1 MICFTRNV
9 NGINRFMHSGKM
21 KLMKIKIYLLTLL
34 MLPALTILAQKES
47 TVTLGQLL
55 VKFKPQVVPE
65 NFMVGFQTYSRDGGG
80 IWLEKKLSKAANINL
95 IGYDTLTVNAINL
108 LEEIKKDPQVEY
120 ACFDISVEPRG
131 DMPDDPNLASQ
142 WGLFSIGTE
151 KVWEITKGGVSA
163 LGDTIVVAI
172 LDTGFDINHEDLKG
186 NIWIN
191 KGEKPGDKID
201 NDQNGYIDDVSGW
214 NFIHQSA
221 THIAD
226 NHGSSV
232 AGIIGAK
239 GNNGKGISGMN
250 WHVKLMV
257 FETRLVSD
265 IIAAYDYI
273 IEQRERYNRTKGK
286 QGAFVVTT
294 NASFGVNKIKCVDQP
309 LWGEMYDRLGAAGI
323 LSAAGAANNPWNVD
337 EVGDMPTTCKSDY
350 LMTVLNTNPKDE
362 RYAGSAFGAVSIDMG
377 APGQNSFSTRNNNEY
392 GAFHGNSAAAPHL
405 AGAIAL
411 LYSIPRQKL
420 AEEAMAFPA
429 QTAMKIR
436 NLLLNNVDKV
446 PSLVSLTSTGGRLNV
461 FSSMLKLLE
470 IYPEKKPEMPTGKLL
485 VYPNPSI
492 DEIYVEIAKPENETS
507 LLSIYNAMG
516 QQVKQIFMPEGVN
529 RARVMTNG
537 WKPGNYWV
545 FSPGV
550 FNIQQATFIVQ
561 GQ

>member
-1 MICFTRNV
+1 M
-9 NGINRFMHSGKM
+9 
-21 KLMKIKIYLLTLL
+21 
-34 MLPALTILAQKES
+34 
-47 TVTLGQLL
+47 
-55 VKFKPQVVPE
+55 
-65 NFMVGFQTYSRDGGG
+65 
-80 IWLEKKLSKAANINL
+80 
-95 IGYDTLTVNAINL
+95 
-108 LEEIKKDPQVEY
+108 
-120 ACFDISVEPRG
+120 
-131 DMPDDPNLASQ
+131 
-142 WGLFSIGTE
+142 
-151 KVWEITKGGVSA
+151 
-163 LGDTIVVAI
+163 
-172 LDTGFDINHEDLKG
+172 
-186 NIWIN
+186 
-191 KGEKPGDKID
+191 D

-214 NFIHQSA
+214 NFIHQNA
-221 THIAD
+221 THVAD

-273 IEQRERYNRTKGK
+273 IDQRERYNRTKGK

-377 APGQNSFSTRNNNEY
+377 APGQNSYSTRNNNEY
-392 GAFHGNSAAAPHL
+392 GVFHGNSAAAPHL

-420 AEEAMAFPA
+420 AEDAMAFPA

-461 FSSMLKLLE
+461 FSSMLKLLD
-470 IYPEKKPEMPTGKLL
+470 IYPEKKPEMPTGKIL

-492 DEIYVEIAKPENETS
+492 DEIYVEIAKPENETG
-507 LLSIYNAMG
+507 LLSIFNAMG

>member
-1 MICFTRNV
+1 
-9 NGINRFMHSGKM
+9 
-21 KLMKIKIYLLTLL
+21 MKIKIYLLALL
-34 MLPALTILAQKES
+34 MIPALTISAQKES

-65 NFMVGFQTYSRDGGG
+65 NFMVGFQTYARDGGG
-80 IWLEKKLSKAANINL
+80 IWLEKKLSKSANINL
-95 IGYDTLTVNAINL
+95 IGYDTLTVNALNL

-120 ACFDISVEPRG
+120 ACFDISVQSRG

-142 WGLFSIGTE
+142 WGLFTIGTE
-151 KVWEITKGGVSA
+151 KVWELTKGGVSA

-191 KGEKPGDKID
+191 KGEKPGDKLD

-214 NFIHQSA
+214 NFIHQNA

-273 IEQRERYNRTKGK
+273 IDQRERYNRTKGK

-350 LMTVLNTNPKDE
+350 LITVLNTNPKDE

-392 GAFHGNSAAAPHL
+392 GVFHGNSAASPHL

-420 AEEAMAFPA
+420 AEDAMAFPA

-470 IYPEKKPEMPTGKLL
+470 IYPEKKPEMLTGKLL

-492 DEIYVEIAKPENETS
+492 DEIYVEIAKPENETG

-529 RARVMTNG
+529 RARVITNG

>member
-1 MICFTRNV
+1 
-9 NGINRFMHSGKM
+9 MHSGKM
-21 KLMKIKIYLLTLL
+21 KLMKIKIYLLALL
-34 MLPALTILAQKES
+34 MIPALTILAQKES

-95 IGYDTLTVNAINL
+95 IGYDTLTVNALKL

-120 ACFDISVEPRG
+120 ACFDISVESRG

-142 WGLFSIGTE
+142 WGLFTIGTE
-151 KVWEITKGGVSA
+151 KVWELTKGGVSA

-201 NDQNGYIDDVSGW
+201 NDQNGYIDDITGW
-214 NFIHQSA
+214 NFVHQNA

-323 LSAAGAANNPWNVD
+323 LSVAGAANNPWNVD

-392 GAFHGNSAAAPHL
+392 GVFHGNSAAAPHL

-411 LYSIPRQKL
+411 LYSIPRHKL
-420 AEEAMAFPA
+420 ADDAMAFPA

-436 NLLLNNVDKV
+436 NILLNNVDKV

-492 DEIYVEIAKPENETS
+492 DEIYVEIAKPENETG
-507 LLSIYNAMG
+507 LLSIYNAVG

-529 RARVMTNG
+529 RARVITNG

>member
-1 MICFTRNV
+1 
-9 NGINRFMHSGKM
+9 
-21 KLMKIKIYLLTLL
+21 MKIKIYLLALL
-34 MLPALTILAQKES
+34 MIPALTISAQKES

-65 NFMVGFQTYSRDGGG
+65 NFMVGFQTYARDGGG
-80 IWLEKKLSKAANINL
+80 IWLEKKLSKSANINL
-95 IGYDTLTVNAINL
+95 IGYDTLTVNALNL

-120 ACFDISVEPRG
+120 ACFDISVQSRG

-142 WGLFSIGTE
+142 WGLFTIGTE
-151 KVWEITKGGVSA
+151 KVWELTKGGVSA

-191 KGEKPGDKID
+191 KGEKPGDKMD

-214 NFIHQSA
+214 NFIHQNA

-273 IEQRERYNRTKGK
+273 IDQRERYNRTKGK

-392 GAFHGNSAAAPHL
+392 GVFHGNSAASPHL

-420 AEEAMAFPA
+420 AEDAMAFPA

-461 FSSMLKLLE
+461 FSSMLKLLD

-492 DEIYVEIAKPENETS
+492 DEIYVEIAKPENETG

-529 RARVMTNG
+529 RARVITNG

>member
-1 MICFTRNV
+1 
-9 NGINRFMHSGKM
+9 MHSGKM
-21 KLMKIKIYLLTLL
+21 KLMKIKIYLLALL
-34 MLPALTILAQKES
+34 MIPALTISAQKES

-65 NFMVGFQTYSRDGGG
+65 NFMVGFQTYARDGGG
-80 IWLEKKLSKAANINL
+80 IWLEKKLSKSANINL
-95 IGYDTLTVNAINL
+95 IGYDTLTVNALNL

-120 ACFDISVEPRG
+120 ACFDISVESRG

-142 WGLFSIGTE
+142 WGLFTIGTE
-151 KVWEITKGGVSA
+151 KVWELTKGGVSA

-191 KGEKPGDKID
+191 KGEKPGDKMD

-214 NFIHQSA
+214 NFIHQNA

-273 IEQRERYNRTKGK
+273 IDQRERYNRTKGK

-323 LSAAGAANNPWNVD
+323 LSAAGAATNPWNVD

-392 GAFHGNSAAAPHL
+392 GVFHGNSAASPHL

-420 AEEAMAFPA
+420 AEDAMAFPA

-461 FSSMLKLLE
+461 FSSMLKLLD

-492 DEIYVEIAKPENETS
+492 DEIYVEIAKPENETG

-529 RARVMTNG
+529 RARVITNG

>member
-1 MICFTRNV
+1 
-9 NGINRFMHSGKM
+9 MHSGKM
-21 KLMKIKIYLLTLL
+21 KLMKIKIYLLALL
-34 MLPALTILAQKES
+34 MIPALTILAQKES

-120 ACFDISVEPRG
+120 ACFDISVESRG

-142 WGLFSIGTE
+142 WGLFTIGTE
-151 KVWEITKGGVSA
+151 KVWELTKGGVSA

-201 NDQNGYIDDVSGW
+201 NDQNGYIDDITGW
-214 NFIHQSA
+214 NFVHQNA

-323 LSAAGAANNPWNVD
+323 LSVAGAANNPWNVD

-392 GAFHGNSAAAPHL
+392 GVFHGNSAAAPHL

-411 LYSIPRQKL
+411 LYSIPRHKL
-420 AEEAMAFPA
+420 ADDAMAFPA

-492 DEIYVEIAKPENETS
+492 DEIYVEIAKPENETG
-507 LLSIYNAMG
+507 LLFIYNAMG

-529 RARVMTNG
+529 RARVITNG

>member
-1 MICFTRNV
+1 
-9 NGINRFMHSGKM
+9 
-21 KLMKIKIYLLTLL
+21 MKIKIYLLTLL
-34 MLPALTILAQKES
+34 LLPALTILAQKES
-47 TVTLGQLL
+47 TINLGQLL

-65 NFMVGFQTYSRDGGG
+65 NFMVGFQTYARDGGG

-120 ACFDISVEPRG
+120 ACFDISVESRG

-221 THIAD
+221 MHIAD

>member
-1 MICFTRNV
+1 
-9 NGINRFMHSGKM
+9 MHSGKM
-21 KLMKIKIYLLTLL
+21 KLMKIKIYLLALL
-34 MLPALTILAQKES
+34 MIPALTISAQKES

-65 NFMVGFQTYSRDGGG
+65 NFMVGFQTYARDGGG

-95 IGYDTLTVNAINL
+95 IGYDTLTVNALNL

-120 ACFDISVEPRG
+120 ACFDISVESRG

-142 WGLFSIGTE
+142 WGLFTIGTE
-151 KVWEITKGGVSA
+151 KVWELTKGGVSA

-214 NFIHQSA
+214 NFIHQNA
-221 THIAD
+221 THVAD

-273 IEQRERYNRTKGK
+273 IDQRERYNRTKGK

-392 GAFHGNSAAAPHL
+392 GVFHGNSAAAPHL

-420 AEEAMAFPA
+420 AEDAMAFPA

-446 PSLVSLTSTGGRLNV
+446 PSLVTLTSTGGRLNV
-461 FSSMLKLLE
+461 FSSMLKLLD
-470 IYPEKKPEMPTGKLL
+470 IYPEKKPEMPTGKIL

-492 DEIYVEIAKPENETS
+492 DEIYVEIAKPENETG
-507 LLSIYNAMG
+507 LLSIFNAMG

-529 RARVMTNG
+529 RARVITNG

>member
-1 MICFTRNV
+1 
-9 NGINRFMHSGKM
+9 MHSGKM
-21 KLMKIKIYLLTLL
+21 KLMKIKIYLLALL
-34 MLPALTILAQKES
+34 MIPALTISAQKES

-65 NFMVGFQTYSRDGGG
+65 NFMVGFQTYARDGGG
-80 IWLEKKLSKAANINL
+80 IWLEKKLSKSANINL
-95 IGYDTLTVNAINL
+95 IGYDTLTVNALNL

-120 ACFDISVEPRG
+120 ACFDISVQSRG

-142 WGLFSIGTE
+142 WGLFTIGTE
-151 KVWEITKGGVSA
+151 KVWELTKGGVSA

-191 KGEKPGDKID
+191 KEEKPGDKLD

-214 NFIHQSA
+214 NFIHQNA

-273 IEQRERYNRTKGK
+273 IDQRERYNRTKGK

-392 GAFHGNSAAAPHL
+392 GVFHGNSAASPHL

-420 AEEAMAFPA
+420 AEDAMAFPA

-461 FSSMLKLLE
+461 FSSMLKLLD

-492 DEIYVEIAKPENETS
+492 DEIYVEIAKPENETG

-529 RARVMTNG
+529 RARVITNG

>member
-1 MICFTRNV
+1 
-9 NGINRFMHSGKM
+9 MHSGKM
-21 KLMKIKIYLLTLL
+21 KLMKIKIYLLALL
-34 MLPALTILAQKES
+34 MIPALTISAQKES

-65 NFMVGFQTYSRDGGG
+65 NFMVGFQTYARDGGG

-95 IGYDTLTVNAINL
+95 IGYDTLTVNALNL

-120 ACFDISVEPRG
+120 ACFDISVESRG

-142 WGLFSIGTE
+142 WGLFTIGTE
-151 KVWEITKGGVSA
+151 KVWELTKGGVSA

-214 NFIHQSA
+214 NFIHQNA
-221 THIAD
+221 THVAD

-273 IEQRERYNRTKGK
+273 IDQRERYNRTKGK

-294 NASFGVNKIKCVDQP
+294 NASFGVNKIKCIDQP

-392 GAFHGNSAAAPHL
+392 GVFHGNSAAAPHL

-420 AEEAMAFPA
+420 AEDAMAFPA

-470 IYPEKKPEMPTGKLL
+470 IYPEKKPEMPTGKIL

-492 DEIYVEIAKPENETS
+492 DEIYVEIAKPENETG

-545 FSPGV
+545 FSPGI

>member
-1 MICFTRNV
+1 
-9 NGINRFMHSGKM
+9 MHSGKM
-21 KLMKIKIYLLTLL
+21 KLMKIKIYLLALL
-34 MLPALTILAQKES
+34 MIPALTISAQKES

-65 NFMVGFQTYSRDGGG
+65 NFMVGFQTYARDGGG
-80 IWLEKKLSKAANINL
+80 IWLEKKLSKSANINL
-95 IGYDTLTVNAINL
+95 IGYDTLTVNALNL

-120 ACFDISVEPRG
+120 ACFDISVQSRG

-142 WGLFSIGTE
+142 WGLFTIGTE
-151 KVWEITKGGVSA
+151 KVWELTKGGVSA

-191 KGEKPGDKID
+191 KGEKPGDKLD

-214 NFIHQSA
+214 NFIHQNA

-273 IEQRERYNRTKGK
+273 IDQRERYNRTKGK

-350 LMTVLNTNPKDE
+350 LITVLNTNPKDE

-392 GAFHGNSAAAPHL
+392 GVFHGNSAASPHL

-420 AEEAMAFPA
+420 AEDAMAFPA

-461 FSSMLKLLE
+461 FSSMLKLLD

-492 DEIYVEIAKPENETS
+492 DEIYVEIAKPENETG

-529 RARVMTNG
+529 RARVITNG

>member
-1 MICFTRNV
+1 
-9 NGINRFMHSGKM
+9 
-21 KLMKIKIYLLTLL
+21 MKIKIYLLTLL
-34 MLPALTILAQKES
+34 MIPAVTILAQKES

-65 NFMVGFQTYSRDGGG
+65 NFMVGFQTYARDGGG

-95 IGYDTLTVNAINL
+95 IGYDTVTVNAINL

-120 ACFDISVEPRG
+120 ACFDISVESRG

-142 WGLFSIGTE
+142 WGLFTIGTE
-151 KVWEITKGGVSA
+151 KVWELTKGGVSA

-201 NDQNGYIDDVSGW
+201 NDQNGYIDDITGW
-214 NFIHQSA
+214 NFIHQNA

-239 GNNGKGISGMN
+239 GNNGRGISGMN

-362 RYAGSAFGAVSIDMG
+362 RYTGSAFGAVSIDMG

-420 AEEAMAFPA
+420 AEDAMAFPA

-446 PSLVSLTSTGGRLNV
+446 PSLVSLTATGGRLNV

-470 IYPEKKPEMPTGKLL
+470 IYPEKKPEMPNGKLL

-492 DEIYVEIAKPENETS
+492 DEIYVEIAKPENESS

-529 RARVMTNG
+529 RARVITNG

>member
-1 MICFTRNV
+1 
-9 NGINRFMHSGKM
+9 MHSGKM

-34 MLPALTILAQKES
+34 LLPALTILAQKES
-47 TVTLGQLL
+47 TINLGQLL

-65 NFMVGFQTYSRDGGG
+65 NFMVGFQTYARDGGG

-120 ACFDISVEPRG
+120 ACFDISVESRG

>member
-1 MICFTRNV
+1 
-9 NGINRFMHSGKM
+9 MHSGKM
-21 KLMKIKIYLLTLL
+21 KLMKIKIYLLALL
-34 MLPALTILAQKES
+34 MIPALTISAQKES

-65 NFMVGFQTYSRDGGG
+65 NFMVGFQTYARDGGG
-80 IWLEKKLSKAANINL
+80 IWLEKKLSKSANINL
-95 IGYDTLTVNAINL
+95 IGYDTLTVNALNL

-120 ACFDISVEPRG
+120 ACFDISVESRG

-142 WGLFSIGTE
+142 WGLFTIGTE
-151 KVWEITKGGVSA
+151 KVWELTKGGVSA

-191 KGEKPGDKID
+191 KGEKPGDKLD

-214 NFIHQSA
+214 NFIHQNA

-392 GAFHGNSAAAPHL
+392 GVFHGNSAASPHL

-420 AEEAMAFPA
+420 AEDAMAFPA

-461 FSSMLKLLE
+461 FSSMLKLLD

-492 DEIYVEIAKPENETS
+492 DEIYVEIAKPENETG

-529 RARVMTNG
+529 RARVITNG

>member
-1 MICFTRNV
+1 
-9 NGINRFMHSGKM
+9 M

-34 MLPALTILAQKES
+34 LLPALTILAQKES

-120 ACFDISVEPRG
+120 ACFDISVESRG

-142 WGLFSIGTE
+142 WGLFTIGTE
-151 KVWEITKGGVSA
+151 KVWELTKGGVSA

-214 NFIHQSA
+214 NFIHQNA
-221 THIAD
+221 THVAD

-273 IEQRERYNRTKGK
+273 IDQRERYNRTKGK

-392 GAFHGNSAAAPHL
+392 GVFHGNSAAAPHL

-420 AEEAMAFPA
+420 AEDAMAFPA

-461 FSSMLKLLE
+461 FSSMLKLLD
-470 IYPEKKPEMPTGKLL
+470 IYPEKKPEMPTGKIL

-492 DEIYVEIAKPENETS
+492 DEIYVEIAKPENETG
-507 LLSIYNAMG
+507 LLSIFNAMG

>member
-1 MICFTRNV
+1 
-9 NGINRFMHSGKM
+9 MHSGKM
-21 KLMKIKIYLLTLL
+21 KLMKIKIYLLALL
-34 MLPALTILAQKES
+34 MIPALTISAQKES

-65 NFMVGFQTYSRDGGG
+65 NFMVGFQTYARDGGG
-80 IWLEKKLSKAANINL
+80 IWLEKKLSKSANINL
-95 IGYDTLTVNAINL
+95 IGYDTLTVNALNL

-120 ACFDISVEPRG
+120 ACFDISVQSRG

-142 WGLFSIGTE
+142 WGLFTIGTE
-151 KVWEITKGGVSA
+151 KVWELTKGGVSA

-191 KGEKPGDKID
+191 KGEKPGDKLD

-214 NFIHQSA
+214 NFIHQNA

-273 IEQRERYNRTKGK
+273 IDQRERYNRTKGK

-392 GAFHGNSAAAPHL
+392 GVFHGNSAASPHL

-420 AEEAMAFPA
+420 AEDAMAFPA
-429 QTAMKIR
+429 QTALKIR

-461 FSSMLKLLE
+461 FSSMLKLLD

-492 DEIYVEIAKPENETS
+492 DEIYVEIAKPENETG

-529 RARVMTNG
+529 RARVITNG

>member
-1 MICFTRNV
+1 
-9 NGINRFMHSGKM
+9 MHSGKM

-34 MLPALTILAQKES
+34 LLPALTILAQKES
-47 TVTLGQLL
+47 TINLGQLL

-65 NFMVGFQTYSRDGGG
+65 NFMVGFQTYARDGGG

-120 ACFDISVEPRG
+120 ACFDISVESRG

-221 THIAD
+221 MHVAD

>member
-1 MICFTRNV
+1 
-9 NGINRFMHSGKM
+9 
-21 KLMKIKIYLLTLL
+21 MKIKIYLLTLL
-34 MLPALTILAQKES
+34 LLPALTILAQKES

-80 IWLEKKLSKAANINL
+80 IWLEKKLSKVANINL
-95 IGYDTLTVNAINL
+95 IGYDTLTVNAIKL

-120 ACFDISVEPRG
+120 ACFDISVESRG

-142 WGLFSIGTE
+142 WGLFTIGTE

-221 THIAD
+221 MHVAD

-323 LSAAGAANNPWNVD
+323 LSTAGAANNPWNVD

-350 LMTVLNTNPKDE
+350 LMTVLNTNLKDE

-392 GAFHGNSAAAPHL
+392 GVFHGNSAAAPHL

-420 AEEAMAFPA
+420 AEDAMAFPA
-429 QTAMKIR
+429 QTALKIR

>member
-1 MICFTRNV
+1 
-9 NGINRFMHSGKM
+9 MHSGKM
-21 KLMKIKIYLLTLL
+21 KRMKIKIYLLTLL
-34 MLPALTILAQKES
+34 MIPALTISAQKES

-65 NFMVGFQTYSRDGGG
+65 NFMVGFQTYARDGGG

-120 ACFDISVEPRG
+120 ACFDISVESRG

-142 WGLFSIGTE
+142 WGLFTIGTE
-151 KVWEITKGGVSA
+151 KVWELTKGGVSA

-201 NDQNGYIDDVSGW
+201 NDQNGYIDDVTGW
-214 NFIHQSA
+214 NFIHQNA

-239 GNNGKGISGMN
+239 GNNGRGISGMN

-309 LWGEMYDRLGAAGI
+309 LWGEMYDRLGNAGI
-323 LSAAGAANNPWNVD
+323 LSVAGAANNPWNVD

-362 RYAGSAFGAVSIDMG
+362 RYTGSAFGAVSIDMG

-405 AGAIAL
+405 SGAIAL

-420 AEEAMAFPA
+420 AEDAMAFPA

-446 PSLVSLTSTGGRLNV
+446 PSLVSLTATGGRLNV

-470 IYPEKKPEMPTGKLL
+470 IYPEKKPELPTGKLL

-492 DEIYVEIAKPENETS
+492 DEIYVEMAKPENETG

-529 RARVMTNG
+529 RARVITNG

>member
-1 MICFTRNV
+1 
-9 NGINRFMHSGKM
+9 MHSGKM

-34 MLPALTILAQKES
+34 LLPALTILAQKES
-47 TVTLGQLL
+47 TINLGQLL

-65 NFMVGFQTYSRDGGG
+65 NFMVGFQTYARDGGG

-120 ACFDISVEPRG
+120 ACFDISVESRG

-221 THIAD
+221 MHVAD

-420 AEEAMAFPA
+420 AEEAMAFLA

-436 NLLLNNVDKV
+436 NLLLNSVDKV
-446 PSLVSLTSTGGRLNV
+446 PSLVSLTATGGRLNV
-461 FSSMLKLLE
+461 FSSMMKLLE

>member
-1 MICFTRNV
+1 
-9 NGINRFMHSGKM
+9 MHSGKM
-21 KLMKIKIYLLTLL
+21 KLMKIKIYLLALL
-34 MLPALTILAQKES
+34 MIPALTILAQKES

-65 NFMVGFQTYSRDGGG
+65 NFMVGFQTYARDGGG

-95 IGYDTLTVNAINL
+95 IGYDTLTVNALNL

-120 ACFDISVEPRG
+120 ACFDISVESRG

-142 WGLFSIGTE
+142 WGLFTIGTE
-151 KVWEITKGGVSA
+151 KVWELTKGGVSA

-214 NFIHQSA
+214 NFIHQNA
-221 THIAD
+221 THVAD

-273 IEQRERYNRTKGK
+273 IDQRERYNRTKGK

-392 GAFHGNSAAAPHL
+392 GVFHGNSAAAPHL

-420 AEEAMAFPA
+420 AEDAMAFPA

-446 PSLVSLTSTGGRLNV
+446 PSLVTLTSTGGRLNV
-461 FSSMLKLLE
+461 FSSMLKLLD
-470 IYPEKKPEMPTGKLL
+470 IYPEKKPEMPTGKIL

-492 DEIYVEIAKPENETS
+492 DEIYVEIAKPENETG
-507 LLSIYNAMG
+507 LLSIFNAMG

>member
-1 MICFTRNV
+1 
-9 NGINRFMHSGKM
+9 MHSGKM

-34 MLPALTILAQKES
+34 MIPALTILAQKES

-95 IGYDTLTVNAINL
+95 IGYDTLTVNALKL

-120 ACFDISVEPRG
+120 ACFDISVESRG

-142 WGLFSIGTE
+142 WGLFTIGTE
-151 KVWEITKGGVSA
+151 KVWELTKGGVSA

-201 NDQNGYIDDVSGW
+201 NDQNGYIDDITGW
-214 NFIHQSA
+214 NFVHQNA

-323 LSAAGAANNPWNVD
+323 LSVAGAANNPWNVD

-392 GAFHGNSAAAPHL
+392 GVFHGNSAAAPHL

-411 LYSIPRQKL
+411 LYSIPRHKL
-420 AEEAMAFPA
+420 ADDAMAFPA

-492 DEIYVEIAKPENETS
+492 DEIYVEIAKPENETG

-529 RARVMTNG
+529 RARVITNG

>member
-1 MICFTRNV
+1 
-9 NGINRFMHSGKM
+9 MHSGKM

-34 MLPALTILAQKES
+34 MIPALTILAQKES

-65 NFMVGFQTYSRDGGG
+65 NFMVGFQTYARDGGG

-120 ACFDISVEPRG
+120 ACFDISVESRG

-142 WGLFSIGTE
+142 WGLFTIGTE
-151 KVWEITKGGVSA
+151 KVWELTKGGVSA

-201 NDQNGYIDDVSGW
+201 NDQNGYIDDVTGW
-214 NFIHQSA
+214 NFIHQNA
-221 THIAD
+221 THIPD

-239 GNNGKGISGMN
+239 GNNGRGISGMN

-362 RYAGSAFGAVSIDMG
+362 RYTGSAFGAVSIDMG

-420 AEEAMAFPA
+420 AEDAMAFPA

-446 PSLVSLTSTGGRLNV
+446 PSLVSLTATGGRLNV

-470 IYPEKKPEMPTGKLL
+470 IYPEKKPELPTGKLL

-492 DEIYVEIAKPENETS
+492 DEIYVEMAKPENETG

-529 RARVMTNG
+529 RARVITNG

>member
-1 MICFTRNV
+1 
-9 NGINRFMHSGKM
+9 
-21 KLMKIKIYLLTLL
+21 MKIKIYLLALL
-34 MLPALTILAQKES
+34 IIPALTVLAQKES
-47 TVTLGQLL
+47 NVTLGQLL

-65 NFMVGFQTYSRDGGG
+65 NFMVGFQTYARDGGG
-80 IWLEKKLSKAANINL
+80 IWLEKKLSKTANINL
-95 IGYDTLTVNAINL
+95 IGYDTLTVNALKL

-120 ACFDISVEPRG
+120 ACFDISVETRG

-142 WGLFSIGTE
+142 WGLFTIGTE
-151 KVWEITKGGVSA
+151 KVWELTKGGVSA

-191 KGEKPGDKID
+191 KGEKAGDNID
-201 NDQNGYIDDVSGW
+201 NDQNGYVDDITGW
-214 NFIHQSA
+214 NFINQNA

-226 NHGSSV
+226 DHGSSV

-294 NASFGVNKIKCVDQP
+294 NASFGVNKIKCADQP

-377 APGQNSFSTRNNNEY
+377 APGQNSFSTRKNNEY

-420 AEEAMAFPA
+420 AEDAMAFPA

-470 IYPEKKPEMPTGKLL
+470 IYPEKKPEIPTGKLL

-492 DEIYVEIAKPENETS
+492 DEIYVEMAKPENETG
-507 LLSIYNAMG
+507 LLSIFNAIG
-516 QQVKQIFMPEGVN
+516 QQVKQIFLPEGVN
-529 RARVMTNG
+529 RARVITNG

>member
-1 MICFTRNV
+1 MI
-9 NGINRFMHSGKM
+9 
-21 KLMKIKIYLLTLL
+21 
-34 MLPALTILAQKES
+34 PALTISAQKES

-65 NFMVGFQTYSRDGGG
+65 NFMVGFQTYARDGGG
-80 IWLEKKLSKAANINL
+80 IWLEKKLSKSANINL
-95 IGYDTLTVNAINL
+95 IGYDTLTVNALNL

-120 ACFDISVEPRG
+120 ACFDISVESRG

-142 WGLFSIGTE
+142 WGLFTIGTE
-151 KVWEITKGGVSA
+151 KVWELTKGGVSA

-191 KGEKPGDKID
+191 KGEKPGDKLD

-214 NFIHQSA
+214 NFIHQNA

-273 IEQRERYNRTKGK
+273 IDQRERYNRTKGK

-294 NASFGVNKIKCVDQP
+294 NASCGVNKIKCVDQP

-392 GAFHGNSAAAPHL
+392 GVFHGNSAASPHL

-420 AEEAMAFPA
+420 AEDAMAFPA

-461 FSSMLKLLE
+461 FSSMLKLLD

-492 DEIYVEIAKPENETS
+492 DEIYVEIAKPENETG

-529 RARVMTNG
+529 RARVITNG

>member
-1 MICFTRNV
+1 
-9 NGINRFMHSGKM
+9 MHSGKM
-21 KLMKIKIYLLTLL
+21 KLMKIKIYLLALL
-34 MLPALTILAQKES
+34 MIPALTILAQKES

-95 IGYDTLTVNAINL
+95 IGYDTLTVNALKL

-120 ACFDISVEPRG
+120 ACFDISVESRG
-131 DMPDDPNLASQ
+131 DMPDDPNLTSQ
-142 WGLFSIGTE
+142 WGLFTIGTE
-151 KVWEITKGGVSA
+151 KVWELTKGGVSA

-201 NDQNGYIDDVSGW
+201 NDQNGYIDDITGW
-214 NFIHQSA
+214 NFVHQNA

-323 LSAAGAANNPWNVD
+323 LSVAGAANNPWNVD

-392 GAFHGNSAAAPHL
+392 GVFHGNSAAAPHL

-411 LYSIPRQKL
+411 LYSIPRHKL
-420 AEEAMAFPA
+420 ADDAMAFPA

-492 DEIYVEIAKPENETS
+492 DEIYVEIAKPENETG

-529 RARVMTNG
+529 RARVITNG

>member
-1 MICFTRNV
+1 
-9 NGINRFMHSGKM
+9 MHSGKM
-21 KLMKIKIYLLTLL
+21 KLMKIKIYLLALL
-34 MLPALTILAQKES
+34 MIPALTILAQKES

-95 IGYDTLTVNAINL
+95 IGYDTLTVNALKL

-120 ACFDISVEPRG
+120 ACFDISVESRG

-142 WGLFSIGTE
+142 WGLFTIGTE
-151 KVWEITKGGVSA
+151 KVWELTKGGVSA

-201 NDQNGYIDDVSGW
+201 NDQNGYIDDITGW
-214 NFIHQSA
+214 NFVHQNA

-323 LSAAGAANNPWNVD
+323 LSVAGAANNPWNVD

-377 APGQNSFSTRNNNEY
+377 APGQNSFSTKNNNEY
-392 GAFHGNSAAAPHL
+392 GVFHGNSAAAPHL

-411 LYSIPRQKL
+411 LYSIPRHKL
-420 AEEAMAFPA
+420 ADDAMAFPA

-492 DEIYVEIAKPENETS
+492 DEIYVEIAKPENETG

-529 RARVMTNG
+529 RARVITNG

>member
-1 MICFTRNV
+1 
-9 NGINRFMHSGKM
+9 MHSGKM
-21 KLMKIKIYLLTLL
+21 KLMKIKIYLLALL
-34 MLPALTILAQKES
+34 MIPALTILAQKES

-95 IGYDTLTVNAINL
+95 IGYDTLTVNALKL

-120 ACFDISVEPRG
+120 ACFDISVESRG

-142 WGLFSIGTE
+142 WGLFTIGTE
-151 KVWEITKGGVSA
+151 KVWELTKGGVSA

-201 NDQNGYIDDVSGW
+201 NDQNGYIDDITGW
-214 NFIHQSA
+214 NFVHQNA

-323 LSAAGAANNPWNVD
+323 LSVAGAANNPWNVD

-392 GAFHGNSAAAPHL
+392 GVFHGNSAAAPHL
-405 AGAIAL
+405 AGDIAL
-411 LYSIPRQKL
+411 LYSIPRHKL
-420 AEEAMAFPA
+420 ADDAMAFPA

-492 DEIYVEIAKPENETS
+492 DEIYVEIAKPENETG

-529 RARVMTNG
+529 RARVITNG

>member
-1 MICFTRNV
+1 
-9 NGINRFMHSGKM
+9 MHSGKM
-21 KLMKIKIYLLTLL
+21 KLMKIKIYLLALL
-34 MLPALTILAQKES
+34 MIPALTISAQKES

-65 NFMVGFQTYSRDGGG
+65 NFMVGFQTYARDGGG
-80 IWLEKKLSKAANINL
+80 IWLEKKLSKSANINL
-95 IGYDTLTVNAINL
+95 IGYDTLTVNALNL

-120 ACFDISVEPRG
+120 ACFDISVQSRG

-142 WGLFSIGTE
+142 WGLFTIGTE
-151 KVWEITKGGVSA
+151 KVWELTKGGVSA

-191 KGEKPGDKID
+191 KGEKPGDKLD

-214 NFIHQSA
+214 NFIHQNA
-221 THIAD
+221 NHIAD

-273 IEQRERYNRTKGK
+273 IDQRERYNRTKGK

-392 GAFHGNSAAAPHL
+392 GVFHGNSAASPHL

-420 AEEAMAFPA
+420 AEDAMAFPA

-461 FSSMLKLLE
+461 FSSMLKLLD

-492 DEIYVEIAKPENETS
+492 DEIYVEIAKPENETG

-529 RARVMTNG
+529 RARVITNG

>member
-1 MICFTRNV
+1 
-9 NGINRFMHSGKM
+9 MHSGKM

-34 MLPALTILAQKES
+34 MIPALTIFAQKES
-47 TVTLGQLL
+47 VVTRGQLL
-55 VKFKPQVVPE
+55 VKFKPQIVPE
-65 NFMVGFQTYSRDGGG
+65 NFMVGFQTYARDGGG

-108 LEEIKKDPQVEY
+108 LDEIKKDPQVEY
-120 ACFDISVEPRG
+120 ACFDISVESRG

-142 WGLFSIGTE
+142 WGLFTIGTE
-151 KVWEITKGGVSA
+151 KVWELTKGGVSA

-201 NDQNGYIDDVSGW
+201 NDQNGYIDDVTGW
-214 NFIHQSA
+214 NFIHQNA

-286 QGAFVVTT
+286 QGAFVVST

-362 RYAGSAFGAVSIDMG
+362 RYTGSAFGAVSIDMG

-411 LYSIPRQKL
+411 LYSIPRQKF
-420 AEEAMAFPA
+420 AEDAMAFPA

-446 PSLVSLTSTGGRLNV
+446 PSLVSLTATGGRLNV

-492 DEIYVEIAKPENETS
+492 DEIYVEMAKPENETG

-529 RARVMTNG
+529 RARVITNG

-550 FNIQQATFIVQ
+550 FNVQQATFIVQ

>member
-1 MICFTRNV
+1 
-9 NGINRFMHSGKM
+9 MHSGKM
-21 KLMKIKIYLLTLL
+21 KLMKIKIYLLALL
-34 MLPALTILAQKES
+34 MIPALTISAQKES

-65 NFMVGFQTYSRDGGG
+65 NFMVGFQTYARDGGG
-80 IWLEKKLSKAANINL
+80 IWLEKKLSKSANINL
-95 IGYDTLTVNAINL
+95 IGYDTLTVNALNL

-120 ACFDISVEPRG
+120 ACFDISVQSRG

-142 WGLFSIGTE
+142 WGLFTIGTE
-151 KVWEITKGGVSA
+151 KVWELTKGGVSA

-191 KGEKPGDKID
+191 KGEKPGDKLD

-214 NFIHQSA
+214 NFIHHNA

-273 IEQRERYNRTKGK
+273 IDQRERYNRTKGK

-392 GAFHGNSAAAPHL
+392 GVFHGNSAASPHL

-420 AEEAMAFPA
+420 AEDAMAFPA

-461 FSSMLKLLE
+461 FSSMLKLLD

-492 DEIYVEIAKPENETS
+492 DEIYVEIAKPENETG

-529 RARVMTNG
+529 RARVITNG

>member
-1 MICFTRNV
+1 
-9 NGINRFMHSGKM
+9 MHSGKM

-34 MLPALTILAQKES
+34 LLPALTILAQKES
-47 TVTLGQLL
+47 TINLGQLL

-65 NFMVGFQTYSRDGGG
+65 NFMVGFQTYARDGGG

-120 ACFDISVEPRG
+120 ACFDISVESRG

-201 NDQNGYIDDVSGW
+201 NDQNGYVDDVSGW

-470 IYPEKKPEMPTGKLL
+470 IYPEKKPELTTGKLL

>member
-1 MICFTRNV
+1 MICFTQNV
-9 NGINRFMHSGKM
+9 NGINRFIHSGKM

-34 MLPALTILAQKES
+34 LLPTLTILAQKES

-65 NFMVGFQTYSRDGGG
+65 NFMVGFQTYARDGGG

-221 THIAD
+221 MHVAD

>member
-1 MICFTRNV
+1 
-9 NGINRFMHSGKM
+9 MHSGKM

-34 MLPALTILAQKES
+34 MIPALTILAQKES
-47 TVTLGQLL
+47 VVTRGQLL
-55 VKFKPQVVPE
+55 VKFKPQIVPE
-65 NFMVGFQTYSRDGGG
+65 NFMVGFQTYARDGGG

-95 IGYDTLTVNAINL
+95 IGYDTLTVNALNL

-120 ACFDISVEPRG
+120 ACFDISVESRG

-142 WGLFSIGTE
+142 WGLFTIGTE
-151 KVWEITKGGVSA
+151 KVWELTKGGVSA

-214 NFIHQSA
+214 NFIHQNA
-221 THIAD
+221 THVAD

-273 IEQRERYNRTKGK
+273 IDQRERYNRTKGK

-392 GAFHGNSAAAPHL
+392 GVFHGNSAAAPHL

-420 AEEAMAFPA
+420 AEDAMAFPA

-461 FSSMLKLLE
+461 FSSMLKLLD
-470 IYPEKKPEMPTGKLL
+470 IYPEKKPEMPTGKIL

-492 DEIYVEIAKPENETS
+492 DEIYVEIAKPENETG
-507 LLSIYNAMG
+507 LLSIFNAMG

>member
-1 MICFTRNV
+1 
-9 NGINRFMHSGKM
+9 MHSGKM

-34 MLPALTILAQKES
+34 LLPALTILAQKES
-47 TVTLGQLL
+47 TINLGQLL

-65 NFMVGFQTYSRDGGG
+65 NFMVGFQTYARDGGG

-201 NDQNGYIDDVSGW
+201 NDQNGYVDDVSGW

-221 THIAD
+221 MHVAD

-507 LLSIYNAMG
+507 LLSIYNAIG

>member
-1 MICFTRNV
+1 MI
-9 NGINRFMHSGKM
+9 
-21 KLMKIKIYLLTLL
+21 
-34 MLPALTILAQKES
+34 PALTILAQKES

-120 ACFDISVEPRG
+120 ACFDISVESRG

-201 NDQNGYIDDVSGW
+201 NDQNGYIDDITGW
-214 NFIHQSA
+214 NFIHQNA

-309 LWGEMYDRLGAAGI
+309 LWGEMYDRLGTAGI

-420 AEEAMAFPA
+420 AEDAMAFPA

-461 FSSMLKLLE
+461 FSSALKLLE
-470 IYPEKKPEMPTGKLL
+470 IYPEKKPEMATGKLL
-485 VYPNPSI
+485 IYPNPSI

-507 LLSIYNAMG
+507 LLSIYNAIG

-529 RARVMTNG
+529 RARVITNG

>member
-1 MICFTRNV
+1 
-9 NGINRFMHSGKM
+9 
-21 KLMKIKIYLLTLL
+21 MKIKIYLLTLL
-34 MLPALTILAQKES
+34 LLPALTILAQKES

-65 NFMVGFQTYSRDGGG
+65 NFMVGFQTYARDGGG

-120 ACFDISVEPRG
+120 ACFDISVESRG

-221 THIAD
+221 MHVAD